1 MCGKSEPFFTKSG
14 IESAKTITTLSLKWL
29 KLLSLRHPQ
38 FSLTFVYEKEVLVYC
53 LYRSKQLQTQN
64 NYKSSLLSIGVYFN
78 NKKCYFYKLFM
89 KSKERLKVIDL
100 FSGVGGLSYGFAH
113 DDNFEIIAANE
124 ILPQM
129 AKSYE
134 FNHKGVKV
142 YCRDIKKFS
151 FNDLHSD
158 LGVVGGEIDIVVGGP
173 PCQAYS
179 TVGKR
184 LIDDPRG
191 ALFQEYFRILKE
203 VKPKFFLFENVK
215 GLLSMSN
222 GELLPTIIELFSSIG
237 YDIQYQLLNA
247 ADYGTPQIRERV
259 IITGTLLS
267 NRYEYPVKTHFN
279 NLESTFQLWESKLI
293 PYLTLGDALSDLPI
307 MADRKIK
314 TKYISEP
321 QNEFQKK
328 MRDGANDLIEEHTI
342 PNNSEHLIQLMKL
355 LPEGGTPK
363 DLPMDFRPE
372 SGFGNSYSRLWWDRP
387 STTITRN
394 LGTPSSARCIHPL
407 APRPLTTR
415 EGARLQGFPDCY
427 KFFGSRS
434 EKNLQIG
441 NAVPTILSEALVK
454 SIKKHFGF

>member
-1 MCGKSEPFFTKSG
+1 MKP
-14 IESAKTITTLSLKWL
+14 
-29 KLLSLRHPQ
+29 
-38 FSLTFVYEKEVLVYC
+38 KE
-53 LYRSKQLQTQN
+53 T
-64 NYKSSLLSIGVYFN
+64 
-78 NKKCYFYKLFM
+78 
-89 KSKERLKVIDL
+89 LKVIDL
-100 FSGVGGLSYGFAH
+100 FAGVGGLSYGFAH
-113 DDNFEIIAANE
+113 DNKFEIIAANE

-142 YCRDIKKFS
+142 YCRDVKNFS
-151 FNDLHSD
+151 FKDLHLD
-158 LGVVGGEIDIVVGGP
+158 LGVKKGEIDIVVGGP

-191 ALFQEYFRILKE
+191 GLFQEYFRILKE

-222 GELLPTIIELFSSIG
+222 GELLPTIIELFSSLG
-237 YDIQYQLLNA
+237 YDVQFQVLNA
-247 ADYGTPQIRERV
+247 ADFGTPQIRERV

-267 NRYEYPVKTHFN
+267 DRYEYPTQTHFN
-279 NLESTFQLWESKLI
+279 GFENSFQLLNSKLI
-293 PYLTLGDALSDLPI
+293 PYVTLGDALSDLPLMI
-307 MADRKIK
+307 DRKSK
-314 TKYISEP
+314 TKYVSEP
-321 QNEFQKK
+321 QNQYQIK
-328 MRDGANDLIEEHTI
+328 MRAGSNGTIEEHTI
-342 PNNSEHLIQLMKL
+342 PNNSEHLIRLMKL

-363 DLPMDFRPE
+363 DLPIEFRPE

-394 LGTPSSARCIHPL
+394 LGTPSSARCIHPI

-415 EGARLQGFPDCY
+415 EGARLQGFPDSY

-441 NAVPTILSEALVK
+441 NAVPTILSEAIVK
-454 SIKKHFGF
+454 SIKKHFRI